1 MRKVVFAALFAA
13 TGCVAS
19 DGGADDDG
27 DGVANIDDF
36 CPGTPGGAAVDI
48 DGCSFRPAPGLI
60 TANWSFKQLSTG
72 GNLACPTGFNTTAVH
87 VTPVNRFGDK
97 TGTEIIDLYNCSAMS
112 GTADY
117 DARLYSV
124 FLEITTQTNSAKYAD
139 TPSAFVDITNVDKS
153 ITQTIIDDGGFFVF
167 DFSLRDANGGAQ
179 LSCAEAGA
187 GGGVEIV
194 STLNGTSSAKTDIFD
209 CVTPGFRDDGKGYAT
224 TAGLIAG
231 DYTVSVA
238 ALNNADQS
246 VGTAPALTNKR
257 ISAPNKLT
265 DLGSIQ
271 IPID

>member
-1 MRKVVFAALFAA
+1 MRKVLLAALVAA

-27 DGVANIDDF
+27 DGVPNIDDF
-36 CPGTPGGAAVDI
+36 CPGTPLDAPVDI
-48 DGCSFRPAPGLI
+48 DGCTFRAVEGSI
-60 TANWSFKQLSTG
+60 KANWSFKEVSTG
-72 GNLACPTGFNTTAVH
+72 ANLVCPTGFNTTAVH
-87 VTPVNRFGDK
+87 ATPVNRFGDK
-97 TGTEIIDLYNCSAMS
+97 TGTEVIDLYDCDDFTGMAL
-112 GTADY
+112 Y
-117 DARLYSV
+117 EARLYSV
-124 FLEITTQTNSAKYAD
+124 FMEITTPTNSAKYAD
-139 TPSAFVDITNVDKS
+139 TPSAFVDITNVDKT

-167 DFSLRDANGGAQ
+167 DFELRDAAGGAR
-179 LSCAEAGA
+179 LTCAEAGA

-194 STLNGTSSAKTDIFD
+194 STLNGSASAKTDIFD

-224 TAGLIAG
+224 TAGLVAG
-231 DYTVSVA
+231 DYTVSIA

-257 ISAPNKLT
+257 IEAPNKLT